1 MKRVIS
7 VVCIIICIMLT
18 ITLSACGADTSPK
31 EVVLSDVL
39 ASINGSFS
47 ISVDD
52 MLTIEDTDTLELYYN
67 IAPADVKQF
76 AAETTLN
83 SATDITEV
91 ILIEAVDHSAAK
103 RVYDALDL
111 RYNSQ
116 RDLCASY
123 SAELLAIVNKCSVE
137 QNGNYVCLI
146 MSDDFDDIIAHY
158 NSFFN

>member
-1 MKRVIS
+1 MKKFFS
-7 VVCIIICIMLT
+7 VVSLMLS
-18 ITLSACGADTSPK
+18 ILFMFTLTACGENAAK
-31 EVVLSDVL
+31 EVVLTDAL
-39 ASINGSFS
+39 DSINSKFS
-47 ISVDD
+47 ISADD
-52 MLTIEDTDTLELYYN
+52 MLLIEDKDTLELYYN

-91 ILIEAVDHSAAK
+91 ILVEAVDESAAK
-103 RVYDALDL
+103 RVYDALDV

-123 SAELLAIVNKCSVE
+123 SAELLAVINKCSVE

-146 MSDDFDDIIAHY
+146 MSDDFDNILAHY
-158 NSFFN
+158 NLLFK